1 MEEEGEKRSEK
12 KGWKDYKKESSEQ
25 REPLKKV
32 QIIAKSYYARKD
44 VQQAIF
50 EFCKNRETVPRYL
63 EGFGKRPDMLD
74 YPNDILGLA
83 RKGATSFHCSEELW
97 QNPLEISTDLSQ
109 EQLNEIK
116 IGWDFLIDIDSKYL
130 DYSKIAAKLIIK
142 ALEHHGITHI
152 GLKFSGSKGFHLIVP
167 FKAFPQQIEIRGE
180 IKQTKNMFPEWARYV
195 AEYVNDIIQQK
206 LTEEILELSNQEDIE
221 KKGKD
226 LYEILY
232 KPTGE
237 KAEKRRIVRF
247 VCPNFKC
254 RAVVNST
261 TKSNRKTLR
270 CPSCNGDL
278 EKIDEKEFYTALSN
292 NDNSEKNPDLFEK
305 KATTKGLIDSVDI
318 VLVSSRHLFR
328 APYSLH
334 EKTSLASAVV
344 ERDEIENF
352 KPSDADPLKIK
363 VKPFYPEG
371 LEENEAKELLM
382 QSIDWA
388 EKNNR
393 IETKKF
399 TGKSIDLK
407 GLTITEDMFPP
418 IIKKLM
424 LGIKDDGRKRAL
436 SILVAFFSFLEFPQ
450 EYIEEKLREWNKRN
464 YKPLKDGYLKAQIVW
479 SIRNKRMPP
488 NYDKPIY
495 KEFNATEL
503 LDPQF
508 KGIKNPVNYTVREA
522 MRNRGRT
529 GGEYENKNKSS
540 NAKTKP

>member
-1 MEEEGEKRSEK
+1 MEKEGEKGINK
-12 KGWKDYKKESSEQ
+12 KEWKDYKKEPLEQ
-25 REPLKKV
+25 REPPKKV

-109 EQLNEIK
+109 EQLNQIK

-142 ALEHHGITHI
+142 ALEHHGINHI

-167 FKAFPQQIEIRGE
+167 FKAFPKEVEIRGE
-180 IKQTKNMFPEWARYV
+180 MIQTKNMFPEWARYV

-206 LTEEILELSNQEDIE
+206 LTEGILELSNQEDIQ
-221 KKGKD
+221 KKGKEI
-226 LYEILY
+226 YEILY

-237 KAEKRRIVRF
+237 KAEKRRVVKF

-270 CPSCNGDL
+270 CPGCNGDL
-278 EKIDEKEFYTALSN
+278 EKIEEREFYLAISN
-292 NDNSEKNPDLFEK
+292 NDSSEKSPDLFIK
-305 KATTKGLIDSVDI
+305 KATSKGLIDSVDI

-334 EKTSLASAVV
+334 EKTSLSSAVV
-344 ERDEIENF
+344 EKDEIENF
-352 KPSDADPLKIK
+352 KPSDADPLKIR
-363 VKPFYPEG
+363 VKSFYPEG
-371 LEENEAKELLM
+371 LEEGEAKELLM

-388 EKNNR
+388 EKNNK

-399 TGKSIDLK
+399 TGTSIDLK

-495 KEFNATEL
+495 KEFNATEP
-503 LDPQF
+503 LDPNL
-508 KGIKNPVNYTVREA
+508 KTLKNPVNYTIREA
-522 MRNRGRT
+522 MRSRGRMD
-529 GGEYENKNKSS
+529 NKSKS
-540 NAKTKP
+540 PNIKTKP

>member
-1 MEEEGEKRSEK
+1 MEKEGEKQSNK
-12 KGWKDYKKESSEQ
+12 KEWKDYKKEPQEQ

-32 QIIAKSYYARKD
+32 QIVAKSYYARKD

-97 QNPLEISTDLSQ
+97 SNPLEISTDKTQ
-109 EQLNEIK
+109 EEMNKIK

-130 DYSKIAAKLIIK
+130 DYSKVAAKLIVK
-142 ALEHHGITHI
+142 ALERHGITHI
-152 GLKFSGSKGFHLIVP
+152 GIKFSGSKGFHLIVP
-167 FKAFPQQIEIRGE
+167 FKAFPKEVSGI
-180 IKQTKNMFPEWARYV
+180 QTKDMFPEWARYI
-195 AEYVNDIIQQK
+195 AAYVKEIIQDK
-206 LTEEILELSNQEDIE
+206 LTQEILNISNQEDIE
-221 KKGKD
+221 KKGKE

-237 KAEKRRIVRF
+237 KAEKRRIIEF

-254 RAVVNST
+254 RAKVNST

-270 CPSCNGDL
+270 CPGCNGDL
-278 EKIDEKEFYTALSN
+278 EKIGEKELYVALSN
-292 NDNSEKNPDLFEK
+292 NDNSQKNPDLFEK
-305 KATTKGLIDSVDI
+305 KATTESLIDSADI
-318 VLVSSRHLFR
+318 ILVSSRHLFR

-334 EKTSLASAVV
+334 EKTSLSSAVV
-344 ERDEIENF
+344 EKEEIENF
-352 KPSDADPLKIK
+352 KPQDADPLKIK
-363 VKPFYPEG
+363 VKSFYPEG
-371 LEENEAKELLM
+371 LEEGEAKDLLL
-382 QSIDWA
+382 QAIDWA
-388 EKNNR
+388 KKNNK

-399 TGKSIDLK
+399 TGTSIDLK
-407 GLTITEDMFPP
+407 GLTITEEMFPP
-418 IIKKLM
+418 IIRKLM

-450 EYIEEKLREWNKRN
+450 EYIEEKLGEWNKRN
-464 YKPLKDGYLKAQIVW
+464 YKPLKEGYLKAQIVW
-479 SIRNKRMPP
+479 SMRNKRLPP

-503 LDPQF
+503 VDPQL
-508 KGIKNPVNYTVREA
+508 KNLKNPVNYTIREA
-522 MRNRGRT
+522 MRAKGRT
-529 GGEYENKNKSS
+529 GNNNKSP
-540 NAKTKP
+540 NIKTKP